1 MKKIISLLFVS
12 VLVGCG
18 GGESTSIDSNNAAT
32 TSINPMYSIDT
43 NTTSISY
50 PSSYNTLNSNI
61 QLTANDPCKL
71 NFSTVNIP
79 KDWMGQFP
87 LPQIKNTTLNKNII
101 RSVSVSDIILH
112 GNPGFILDK
121 NCSGDSQSELTKT
134 VNRLKALGVEQISLA
149 QWHWAGKN
157 HDGSWYFTKAED
169 TYSSLPD
176 VDLAA
181 LVKAAHNAGIK
192 VLVMNQIQG
201 MSDNPN
207 NPNGPNAYIP
217 ENTYENQV
225 KWFNAFEP
233 FVIERAKYFQ
243 SIGIDAMDTAC
254 GSGCIFNTYPENT
267 IQSNNLYRNRYT
279 SIISNVRSVF
289 SGKLVV
295 VNPFLESEFL
305 NLIDIIVMYPVPSIK
320 LTAEENSKLTVE
332 SYLTKLKNSN
342 NDKILRWWLTNNKP
356 IMINFGIQS
365 RSNALTDPDW
375 LEESNCTVSPGLF
388 SAYTSST
395 ALCIQNQT
403 KPDFSLQAIIT
414 EAILEYFNSLPLP
427 PGSIVNVQDYW
438 NTDVINPYTAFPN
451 IGSSIRNKPAEGIIK
466 AWYKK

>member
-1 MKKIISLLFVS
+1 
-12 VLVGCG
+12 
-18 GGESTSIDSNNAAT
+18 
-32 TSINPMYSIDT
+32 MYSIDT
-43 NTTSISY
+43 NATSISY

-61 QLTANDPCKL
+61 QLTANDPCNL

-87 LPQIKNTTLNKNII
+87 LPQIKNTTLNNNII
-101 RSVSVSDIILH
+101 RSISVSDIILH

-121 NCSGDSQSELTKT
+121 NCSGDSQFELTKT

-157 HDGSWYFTKAED
+157 NDGSWYFTKAED
-169 TYSSLPD
+169 TFSSLPD

-181 LVKAAHNAGIK
+181 LVKAAHNVGIK

-201 MSDNPN
+201 MSDDPN
-207 NPNGPNAYIP
+207 NPKGPNAYIP

-267 IQSNNLYRNRYT
+267 TQSNNLYHNRYA

-305 NLIDIIVMYPVPSIK
+305 NLIDIIVMAAEPSIK
-320 LTAEENSKLTVE
+320 LTTEENSKLTVE
-332 SYLTKLKNSN
+332 SYLTKLKTSTR
-342 NDKILRWWLTNNKP
+342 DKILRVWLANNKP
-356 IMINFGIQS
+356 IMISFGIQS
-365 RSNALTDPDW
+365 RANALTDPDW

-414 EAILEYFNSLPLP
+414 EATLEYFNSLPLP
-427 PGSIVNVQDYW
+427 SGSIVNVQAYW

-451 IGSSIRNKPAEGIIK
+451 IGSSIRNKPAEGIVK